1 MLVKNGLE
9 SEDPMWKIHMK
20 TLIKRKKSME
30 IAQIIDSAIFEYY
43 SEKGLPV
50 PQWRQQKNPQW
61 WVDYLTDLGLDS
73 NNNEISNF

>member
-20 TLIKRKKSME
+20 TLIKRKKNME
-30 IAQIIDSAIFEYY
+30 IAQIIDDVIKEWY

-50 PQWRQQKNPQW
+50 PQWKQNTNPQW
-61 WVDYLTDLGLDS
+61 WVDYLKTLNMNS
-73 NNNEISNF
+73 KNP